1 MTVKYIR
8 TTFLSIPFTNPP
20 RWSVDYNRP
29 REILVVEIE
38 TASGVTGMDYL
49 MVLSGGLRT
58 IQACI
63 EELVAPVVLGRSI
76 GSVEAIWQDILQA
89 TCWVGRMGVSVFAR
103 SAIDIALWDALGENI
118 AIMVDVNMGWRVDE
132 AIMVTWRLDKYNIR
146 WLEESV
152 VVADFAGYFRIG
164 DALRTRVVGGE
175 GHFTHY
181 DLAPFFDNP
190 KFPILQ
196 PDMMRAGSRKCA
208 GSPPWHMPRVC
219 ALPRICSTN

>member
-20 RWSVDYNRP
+20 RWSVNYNRP

-89 TCWVGRMGVSVFAR
+89 TYWSAAWASASLPDRPSTSPCGMPWVKTSPSWSMSIWAG
-103 SAIDIALWDALGENI
+103 
-118 AIMVDVNMGWRVDE
+118 GW
-132 AIMVTWRLDKYNIR
+132 TKLSW
-146 WLEESV
+146 
-152 VVADFAGYFRIG
+152 
-164 DALRTRVVGGE
+164 
-175 GHFTHY
+175 
-181 DLAPFFDNP
+181 
-190 KFPILQ
+190 
-196 PDMMRAGSRKCA
+196 
-208 GSPPWHMPRVC
+208 
-219 ALPRICSTN
+219 